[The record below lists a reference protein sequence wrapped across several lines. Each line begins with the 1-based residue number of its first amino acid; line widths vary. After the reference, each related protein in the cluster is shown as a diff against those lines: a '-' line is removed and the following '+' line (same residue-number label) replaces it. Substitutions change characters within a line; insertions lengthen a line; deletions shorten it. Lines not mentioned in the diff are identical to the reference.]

1 MVVALDHAEYSSR
14 QRVLATL
21 IQGYLSRGLCV
32 TLTNCPDCSVLMTL
46 DGESLRPS
54 VYDVG
59 RRIRVQGKTVGQQSP
74 TFIGSFFAMV
84 AFLDLQARAKSWLQD
99 EQDDEGCHLDMDVA
113 QMLEAASDP
122 TVCYNALDLSDIDA
136 PVPDIVR

>member
-1 MVVALDHAEYSSR
+1 MWADVYACKV
-14 QRVLATL
+14 
-21 IQGYLSRGLCV
+21 
-32 TLTNCPDCSVLMTL
+32 
-46 DGESLRPS
+46 RPS
-54 VYDVG
+54 
-59 RRIRVQGKTVGQQSP
+59 
-74 TFIGSFFAMV
+74 GSNPPHSLV
-84 AFLDLQARAKSWLQD
+84 HSSQLLLSLDLHARAKSWLQD